1 MLLLLLG
8 LGLCAGFAVPIQ
20 TAINSKL
27 SLYTRSP
34 FYAATISFGTGT
46 IGLLLINIVFNP
58 QLFNVI
64 FSSQI
69 QYTWFLGGMMGV
81 IFLSGNLL
89 LLPRIGASLTVVTT
103 VSGQIAMSVVIDTL
117 GLFNV
122 SYQPFS
128 TLKGIGLLL
137 LLLGVVLMNL
147 NRQSLLDKQRS
158 SRTTF
163 WLCIGVILGCA
174 PPIQTAINTQL
185 SQSIHS
191 PLFASF
197 ISFLVGTLVLI
208 IITSIIHRK
217 FRIYVYHDIHGSI
230 RWWHFIGGMLGV
242 IFVTANII
250 LTPHLGVA
258 YTIIIVMIGQI
269 IMGLIIDHFGLLGLP
284 SIKISHQRLLGFALI
299 IIAIIMIQLS

>member
-185 SQSIHS
+185 SQNIHS

-217 FRIYVYHDIHGSI
+217 FRIYVYHDIHGPI

-299 IIAIIMIQLS
+299 IVAIIMIQLS

>member
-46 IGLLLINIVFNP
+46 IGLLLINIVFYP

-137 LLLGVVLMNL
+137 LFLGVVLMNL

-185 SQSIHS
+185 SQNIHS

-208 IITSIIHRK
+208 IITSIIHRN
-217 FRIYVYHDIHGSI
+217 FRIYVYHDIHGPI

-299 IIAIIMIQLS
+299 IVAIIMIQLS